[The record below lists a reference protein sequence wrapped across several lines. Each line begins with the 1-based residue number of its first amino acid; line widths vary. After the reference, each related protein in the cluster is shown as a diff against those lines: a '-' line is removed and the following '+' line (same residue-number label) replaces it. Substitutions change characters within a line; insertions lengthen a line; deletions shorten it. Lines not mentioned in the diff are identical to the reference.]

1 MSTPRLY
8 LIDGSGYIF
17 RAYHALPPLTRKSD
31 GMPIGAVAGFCN
43 MMWKLLNDMK
53 GPDAPTHLAVIFDAS
68 EQTFRNEIDPN
79 YKANRPPAPDDL
91 VPQFGMIR
99 EATRA
104 FGVACLELGG
114 YEADD
119 LIAAY
124 ACRAKEAG
132 ASVVIVSSDKDL
144 MQLVNEHV
152 VMLDPVKQVTIGREQ
167 VIEKFGVPPE
177 KVIDVQALIGDTVDN
192 VPGAPGIGVKTASL
206 LINEFGDLETL
217 LERAGEIKQ
226 EKRRQTLIDYAAQIR
241 MSKRLVTL
249 DCDTPIPAPLDD
261 LVVREPDGPTLHAF
275 LEQMEFRTLSR
286 RITEGRPSQA
296 PVTPWVEPAARAP
309 AEPQAVDV
317 TKYVC
322 VQDLETLDQW
332 VARATAAGLVA
343 FDTETDSLSS
353 ANAGLCGVSLAITP
367 GEACY
372 IPLGHC
378 ATDGGLDFGGETIV
392 QVDFDGAIARL
403 KPLLEDPAVLKVA
416 QNAKYDLAVMSRY
429 GVNVAPVDDI
439 MLQSYALEGGQ
450 HGHGLDELARLH
462 LQYEV
467 KARRRARVPR
477 RRRASPN
484 STWASPRRRR
494 TPTWRCGCTRRC
506 ARGWRRRRC

>member
-1 MSTPRLY
+1 
-8 LIDGSGYIF
+8 
-17 RAYHALPPLTRKSD
+17 
-31 GMPIGAVAGFCN
+31 
-43 MMWKLLNDMK
+43 
-53 GPDAPTHLAVIFDAS
+53 VIFDAS

-226 EKRRQTLIDYAAQIR
+226 RSAPDADRIRRPDPAEPPAGDA
-241 MSKRLVTL
+241 RLRHAH
-249 DCDTPIPAPLDD
+249 PAPLED
-261 LVVREPDGPTLHAF
+261 LVVRDPDGPTLHAF
-275 LEQMEFRTLSR
+275 LEKMEFRTLSR
-286 RITEGRPSQA
+286 RITEGRPTQA
-296 PVTPWVEPAARAP
+296 PVTPWIEPEARPIAEPCAIDPRIYACVRDLPALDEWIARRRFAEPCASTPRRRHRRAP
-309 AEPQAVDV
+309 A
-317 TKYVC
+317 
-322 VQDLETLDQW
+322 
-332 VARATAAGLVA
+332 RLV
-343 FDTETDSLSS
+343 
-353 ANAGLCGVSLAITP
+353 GVSLSLGP
-367 GEACY
+367 GDCAFV
-372 IPLGHC
+372 PLLN
-378 ATDGGLDFGGETIV
+378 TDAGLDFGSTVE
-392 QVDFDGAIARL
+392 AI
-403 KPLLEDPAVLKVA
+403 
-416 QNAKYDLAVMSRY
+416 
-429 GVNVAPVDDI
+429 
-439 MLQSYALEGGQ
+439 
-450 HGHGLDELARLH
+450 
-462 LQYEV
+462 
-467 KARRRARVPR
+467 
-477 RRRASPN
+477 
-484 STWASPRRRR
+484 T
-494 TPTWRCGCTRRC
+494 C
-506 ARGWRRRRC
+506 ARD